1 MYFAEVTYAYVAIFP
16 WAPSVPKYTEVEVER
31 YFVDVFFVVFQSVYP
46 SVGRRWILLGS
57 GSQGGVR
64 EGLVYFAS
72 SWWLVFVMVFETDKP
87 VR

>member
-1 MYFAEVTYAYVAIFP
+1 MC
-16 WAPSVPKYTEVEVER
+16 
-31 YFVDVFFVVFQSVYP
+31 FFVVFQSVYP